1 MIEEA
6 YDWSGIWKAA
16 QAKGQALALWRLP
29 NQSQQYLLQDS
40 SGGHLVDPN
49 ELENL
54 SSGFLVGPFIGQ
66 PYFLQAEKIHSK
78 MAKPV
83 EIAALSALKPLED
96 NLKKLE
102 FMEQVAHSVKK
113 IEDGHFQKVVLSR
126 IDEQELLSDFDLLR
140 SFDQLCANYPH
151 AFVAAIYVPALGDVW
166 LCATPETLVSQ
177 DAAGIFRT
185 ISLAGTQSGLDADGN
200 ILLPS
205 EARWSQKEI
214 EEQAYVSRYIIEC
227 FKKIRLREYHE
238 NGPKTVLAGNLM
250 HLKTEYWVDTNRYH
264 YPGLITQMLNLL
276 HPTSAVCGTPK
287 EAALDWILQ
296 TEKHTRSLYSGYLG
310 PINLDEATHLFVNL
324 RTVQLTGNIARY
336 YAGCGITEDSD
347 PLKEWQETQ
356 MKCQTLQRVI
366 NASL

>member
-1 MIEEA
+1 MLEEVI
-6 YDWSGIWKAA
+6 DWSVIWEAA
-16 QAKGQALALWRLP
+16 QADGQALAMWRLP
-29 NQSQQYLLQDS
+29 NQTQQYLLQDS
-40 SGGHLVDPN
+40 TGGVVVDPH

-54 SSGFLVGPFIGQ
+54 GAGFLVGPFIGQ
-66 PYFLQAEKIHSK
+66 PYFLKATKLISKKSTEEALASTATFHPSLDHEKR
-78 MAKPV
+78 
-83 EIAALSALKPLED
+83 E
-96 NLKKLE
+96 E
-102 FMEQVAHSVKK
+102 FVDQVARSVKK
-113 IEDGHFQKVVLSR
+113 IEAGHFQKVVLSR
-126 IDEQELLSDFDLLR
+126 IDEQEITSDFDLLR
-140 SFDQLCANYPH
+140 SFEQLCANYPH

-177 DAAGIFRT
+177 DAEGIFRT
-185 ISLAGTQSGLDADGN
+185 ISLAGTQAGLDSAGN
-200 ILLPS
+200 KLLPS

-214 EEQAYVSRYIIEC
+214 EEQAYVSRYIIDC

-250 HLKTEYWVDTNRYH
+250 HLKTEYWVDTTRYH

-287 EAALDWILQ
+287 DAALDWILA
-296 TEKHTRSLYSGYLG
+296 TERHERSLYSGYLG
-310 PINLDEATHLFVNL
+310 PINLNQTTHLFVNL
-324 RTVQLTGNIARY
+324 RTVQLQGKIARY

-347 PLKEWQETQ
+347 PEKEWQETQ